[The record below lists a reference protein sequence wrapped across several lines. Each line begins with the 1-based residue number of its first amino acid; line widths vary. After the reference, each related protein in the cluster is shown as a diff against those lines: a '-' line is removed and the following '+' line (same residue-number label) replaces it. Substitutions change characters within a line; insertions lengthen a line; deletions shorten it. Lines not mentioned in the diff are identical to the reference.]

1 MLIPERP
8 LGSNLRKGCGGTL
21 WLEVNLW
28 IAGTGH
34 DTSDGM
40 PEHFWWL
47 LAAVLGGGL
56 VGFLLGHLRSVRSG
70 AEAAA
75 AKSRAEEFEKQVQT
89 LDAERRTL
97 SSEVQAF
104 ASELAA
110 EKQKTAGLEES
121 RAALKVEF
129 ENLAASILEDK
140 SKRFTEQNRIQ
151 LEQLLGPLSEK
162 LQEFRKQVHEA
173 YGEEGRAR
181 HALTEEVRR
190 LSDLNKKVSQEAGN
204 LAQALKG
211 QSKTRGNWGEMI
223 LESVLEK
230 AGLVKGQHFHTQV
243 SATSGEGRR
252 LQPDVVLDLPGGRQV
267 IIDAKVS
274 LNAYER
280 QCSATDD
287 EERAVAAKEHAE
299 SLRRHIEQL
308 AAKDYAGLPG
318 IKSPDFVFLFVPVE
332 PALHAALET
341 APDLVGEALERNIVL
356 ATAPNII
363 ATARL
368 VAQLWQQDKQNRFAA
383 QIAEQGG
390 KLYDKF
396 AAFCRDLE
404 NIGLRIRQT
413 QESYDDAMGKLRDG
427 RGNILRQTENLRA
440 LGAKTTA
447 QPPALLESAGE
458 NGEKA

>member
-1 MLIPERP
+1 MPEQIWWAVAA
-8 LGSNLRKGCGGTL
+8 LVCGG
-21 WLEVNLW
+21 
-28 IAGTGH
+28 
-34 DTSDGM
+34 
-40 PEHFWWL
+40 
-47 LAAVLGGGL
+47 LA
-56 VGFLLGHLRSVRSG
+56 GFLLGQMRSGRAG

-75 AKSRAEEFEKQVQT
+75 ARSRADEG
-89 LDAERRTL
+89 ERRVAALEEERRRL
-97 SSEVQAF
+97 SAEVQSF
-104 ASELAA
+104 AAALAA
-110 EKQKTAGLEES
+110 EKQRSTGLEEA
-121 RAALKVEF
+121 RGALKAEF
-129 ENLAASILEDK
+129 ETLAATILEDK
-140 SKRFTEQNRIQ
+140 SRRFTEQNRAQ

-162 LQEFRKQVHEA
+162 LQDFKKQVHEA

-190 LSDLNKKVSQEAGN
+190 LSDLNRQVSQEAGN
-204 LAQALKG
+204 LAAALKG
-211 QSKTRGNWGEMI
+211 QAKTRGNWGEMI

-230 AGLVKGQHFHTQV
+230 AGLVKGQHFRTQV

-267 IIDAKVS
+267 VIDAKVS

-280 QCSATDD
+280 QCSAAGE
-287 EERAVAAKEHAE
+287 EERAAAAREHAE

-308 AAKDYAGLPG
+308 SAKNYAGLPG
-318 IKSPDFVFLFVPVE
+318 LASPDFVFLFVPVE

-341 APDLVGEALERNIVL
+341 APDLVGAALERNIVL
-356 ATAPNII
+356 VTAPNVI

-404 NIGLRIRQT
+404 NIGLRLRQT
-413 QESYDDAMGKLRDG
+413 QESYDDAIGKLRDG
-427 RGNILRQTENLRA
+427 RGNLLRQTENLRT
-440 LGAKTTA
+440 LGAKATA
-447 QPPALLESAGE
+447 ATPALLAAADGEDAGS
-458 NGEKA
+458 

>member
-1 MLIPERP
+1 
-8 LGSNLRKGCGGTL
+8 
-21 WLEVNLW
+21 
-28 IAGTGH
+28 
-34 DTSDGM
+34 M
-40 PEHFWWL
+40 PEYFWWS
-47 LAAVLGGGL
+47 LAALLGGGV
-56 VGFLLGHLRSVRSG
+56 VGFLLGHLRSVRAG

-75 AKSRAEEFEKQVQT
+75 ARSRAEEFERQNRS
-89 LDAERRTL
+89 LEEERRKL
-97 SSEVQAF
+97 AAEIQSF
-104 ASELAA
+104 AADLAA

-121 RAALKVEF
+121 RAALKIEF
-129 ENLAASILEDK
+129 ENLAAGILEDK
-140 SKRFTEQNRIQ
+140 SKRFTEQNRAQ
-151 LEQLLGPLSEK
+151 LEQLLGPLAEK
-162 LQEFRKQVHEA
+162 LQEFKKQVHEA

-190 LSDLNKKVSQEAGN
+190 LSDLNQKVSREAGN

-252 LQPDVVLDLPGGRQV
+252 LQPDVVLDLPGGRQLV
-267 IIDAKVS
+267 IDAKVS

-280 QCSATDD
+280 QCSATAD
-287 EERAVAAKEHAE
+287 EERAAAAKEHAD

-308 AAKDYAGLPG
+308 SSKDYAGLPG

-341 APDLVGEALERNIVL
+341 APDLVGAALERNIVL
-356 ATAPNII
+356 VTAPNVI

-440 LGAKTTA
+440 LGAKATA
-447 QPPALLESAGE
+447 QTPALLEGAGE
-458 NGEKA
+458 NGADHDAAP